1 EERTPA
7 KTLNIRTWR
16 LGSKIGQGAYGTV
29 HKALEVSTGMIFAVK
44 QAHILLSEE
53 GDRRY
58 VEKLSSELDI
68 FKNLRHP
75 NIVSYLG
82 HEFTDGVLSI
92 FMEYLSCGSLKN
104 ILDDFGPLKGQ
115 LLTSTA
121 LGMIQGGPF
130 ARVDLAGFGYI
141 RLSYVGRGNYASVQL
156 VEEAKTGQMYVA
168 KCVSLAALTERNQ
181 ELARQEVVLLEALR
195 HPLIVA
201 YHCSFVVDS
210 SDMLVIVMEYC
221 PGGDLRKFIQK
232 KAEREEHF
240 SEDEIMTWLVQIG
253 FALQYMHSQRV
264 HRDLKSSNVFLSQDA
279 STIKL
284 GDFGIS
290 CVLEGTS
297 DAAVTMVGT
306 PYYMSPE
313 VCRSEPYSWKSD
325 VWSLGCILYE
335 LCMLK
340 HAFESSSLMG
350 LVYKIISD
358 SYEPIPPLYSQ
369 DLSNLV
375 CELLAKDVRC
385 RPALDELLS
394 KLYVQGYAQQRA
406 LSSYAEDSV
415 AATAPVGKPVGAQC
429 YHAGSESVR
438 PALPASGDNAPACAT
453 LPDIIFKVLR
463 PPLRTLLLAS
473 RVRQRL
479 VAEKLNWI
487 SALASFDKRGQGSL
501 PAETMCTALARL
513 GLSQAETAA
522 LVQSL
527 LPEPPRGGAGGEVP
541 LSNFQDKLAKAG
553 TCLEIKQLQ
562 GWARQL
568 LEPFSSSVAV
578 ALRTLDAQQQ
588 GRLSAVRFRSALQEL
603 VPGLSSEQLD
613 VLELLADK
621 DESGS
626 IDYMRFADVFGAPPP
641 PPPLPDA
648 AQPASPTAG
657 PETPRLQ
664 QLRACQLSMAFVFA
678 FVVGGVFLNLAVQFQ
693 DRGIRAS
700 PPAETIRSCVICKS
714 ESVPESRGLDHL
726 HTRSPPVI
734 HRDIKC
740 ANVLVDA
747 QFCIKL
753 ADFGC
758 SKKCDV
764 STTFT
769 TIGSIPW
776 MAPEVIHQ
784 KHGYGRKA
792 DIWSLGCTIIELATA
807 EMPWGKGA
815 FDNPMF
821 ALSRIGMSED
831 TPAVPDSMPA
841 ALQDLTHT
849 CVQRSEADRP
859 SSSQLMRHEV
869 FQSTPLLER
878 SSRSGK
884 RLRQALLSPESQPP
898 SR

>member
-1 EERTPA
+1 
-7 KTLNIRTWR
+7 
-16 LGSKIGQGAYGTV
+16 
-29 HKALEVSTGMIFAVK
+29 
-44 QAHILLSEE
+44 
-53 GDRRY
+53 
-58 VEKLSSELDI
+58 
-68 FKNLRHP
+68 
-75 NIVSYLG
+75 
-82 HEFTDGVLSI
+82 
-92 FMEYLSCGSLKN
+92 
-104 ILDDFGPLKGQ
+104 
-115 LLTSTA
+115 
-121 LGMIQGGPF
+121 
-130 ARVDLAGFGYI
+130 
-141 RLSYVGRGNYASVQL
+141 
-156 VEEAKTGQMYVA
+156 MYVA

-438 PALPASGDNAPACAT
+438 PALPASG
-453 LPDIIFKVLR
+453 VLR

-501 PAETMCTALARL
+501 PAETMCTASASTHQKERRFTVRL
-513 GLSQAETAA
+513 TIA
-522 LVQSL
+522 
-527 LPEPPRGGAGGEVP
+527 
-541 LSNFQDKLAKAG
+541 
-553 TCLEIKQLQ
+553 
-562 GWARQL
+562 
-568 LEPFSSSVAV
+568 
-578 ALRTLDAQQQ
+578 TLD
-588 GRLSAVRFRSALQEL
+588 G
-603 VPGLSSEQLD
+603 
-613 VLELLADK
+613 
-621 DESGS
+621 
-626 IDYMRFADVFGAPPP
+626 
-641 PPPLPDA
+641 
-648 AQPASPTAG
+648 
-657 PETPRLQ
+657 
-664 QLRACQLSMAFVFA
+664 
-678 FVVGGVFLNLAVQFQ
+678 
-693 DRGIRAS
+693 
-700 PPAETIRSCVICKS
+700 
-714 ESVPESRGLDHL
+714 
-726 HTRSPPVI
+726 
-734 HRDIKC
+734 
-740 ANVLVDA
+740 
-747 QFCIKL
+747 
-753 ADFGC
+753 
-758 SKKCDV
+758 
-764 STTFT
+764 
-769 TIGSIPW
+769 
-776 MAPEVIHQ
+776 
-784 KHGYGRKA
+784 
-792 DIWSLGCTIIELATA
+792 
-807 EMPWGKGA
+807 
-815 FDNPMF
+815 
-821 ALSRIGMSED
+821 
-831 TPAVPDSMPA
+831 
-841 ALQDLTHT
+841 
-849 CVQRSEADRP
+849 
-859 SSSQLMRHEV
+859 
-869 FQSTPLLER
+869 
-878 SSRSGK
+878 
-884 RLRQALLSPESQPP
+884 
-898 SR
+898 